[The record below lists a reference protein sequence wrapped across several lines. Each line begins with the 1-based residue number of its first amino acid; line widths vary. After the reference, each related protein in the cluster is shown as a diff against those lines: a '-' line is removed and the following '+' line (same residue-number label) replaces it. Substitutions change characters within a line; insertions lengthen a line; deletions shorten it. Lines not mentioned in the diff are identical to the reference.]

1 VHASIE
7 WAREEALV
15 AEIRTSRLV
24 VIGLALGVVA
34 ALAFLSGGLE
44 RFEVKRY
51 DYQIDATA
59 QASLGSMETIG
70 LEADAAAPGG
80 QVQAI
85 AVTEVLRALEGAGT
99 EAIVINDPVAG
110 STDEL
115 SDLAE
120 TVAAHETVVVS
131 YSLSDEEQQSVLE
144 GGAPGAVSGPSDE
157 LSSPFEAFNLRIAD
171 SDGVLRRF
179 IPTIGQDQGEV
190 GLVTAFTINPNF
202 VLPMSAASLGSVA
215 PKLGDR
221 ELPMIRYESPVA
233 RVLSPRNLPLSLVRG
248 RTVLIGRVDDA
259 ATTWDTPVGELKD
272 VQVTHM
278 IANGLLTGRHVNRAP
293 PWTVAIAVI
302 GVSFTLLMGINQR
315 RPVFDFLYLA
325 GIGGGIWVL
334 SGFAFDAG
342 TWVDFV
348 PIAVLL
354 IAHAI
359 TQPMLRGGTVAAASA
374 EPEGSPPTKDQE
386 SVGSL

>member
-1 VHASIE
+1 MAD
-7 WAREEALV
+7 
-15 AEIRTSRLV
+15 IRTSRLV
-24 VIGLALGVVA
+24 VVGLALGTVA
-34 ALAFLSGGLE
+34 ALAYLSGGME

-80 QVQAI
+80 QVQAT
-85 AVTEVLRALEGAGT
+85 AVTEVLTALEGAGT
-99 EAIVINDPVAG
+99 QAIVINDAVAG

-115 SDLAE
+115 SALAE
-120 TVAAHETVVVS
+120 AVAAHETVVVT
-131 YSLSDEEQQSVLE
+131 YSLSEDEQQSVLE
-144 GGAPGAVSGPSDE
+144 GEAPSAETGLSDE
-157 LSSPFEAFNLRIAD
+157 LKSRYEAFNLRIAD

-190 GLVTAFTINPNF
+190 GLVAAFTINPNF
-202 VLPMSAASLGSVA
+202 VLPMSAASLGNVA

-221 ELPMIRYESPVA
+221 ELPMIRYEIPVA
-233 RVLSPRNLPLSLVRG
+233 RVLSPRNLPSSLVRG

-315 RPVFDFLYLA
+315 RPIFDFLYLA
-325 GIGGGIWVL
+325 GIGGGIWAL
-334 SGFAFDAG
+334 SGFAFNAG

-348 PIAVLL
+348 PITVLL

-359 TQPMLRGGTVAAASA
+359 TQPMLRGRRAARAKV